1 MKFLKKLA
9 LANNT
14 SSGTLSHYH
23 SPDFAYTNIF
33 LSFCLYNLE
42 KLANRLNQY
51 LFVRKKTNSLKQKL
65 DHSHQK
71 IVNTHTPIVFRSA
84 QVTDWAPLIKTVSS
98 TKNRS
103 RGNQLNDYNQ
113 YHLAGRSVLCVGGR
127 LKLYPEYH
135 QLIKDSGGH
144 LMTFHGDS
152 NDPLDNLPQL
162 LEKADM
168 IICPVD
174 CVNHQ
179 AFFIVKYYCK
189 YSGKPCVLL
198 DRSEAHT
205 FCRGINMLAILATD
219 RGLRINLN
227 Y

>member
-9 LANNT
+9 LANNN

-33 LSFCLYNLE
+33 LSFCLCNLE
-42 KLANRLNQY
+42 KLANRLNKY
-51 LFVRKKTNSLKQKL
+51 LFIRKKANSRKQKL
-65 DHSHQK
+65 DSSNQK
-71 IVNTHTPIVFRSA
+71 IINTRTSIVFRSA
-84 QVTDWAPLIKTVSS
+84 QVTDWAPLIKTAPS

-103 RGNQLNDYNQ
+103 GGNRANDYHQ

-135 QLIKDSGGH
+135 QLIKNSGGH

-152 NDPLDNLPQL
+152 NDPLDHLPRL

-198 DRSEAHT
+198 DRSEAHA
-205 FCRGINMLAILATD
+205 FYRGINMLATLAAD
-219 RGLRINLN
+219 RVLRINLN

>member
-9 LANNT
+9 LANNI
-14 SSGTLSHYH
+14 SSGTLYHYH
-23 SPDFAYTNIF
+23 SPDFAYTNVF
-33 LSFCLYNLE
+33 LSFCLCNLE
-42 KLANRLNQY
+42 KLANRLHKY
-51 LFVRKKTNSLKQKL
+51 LFIWKKTNSLKQKFNY
-65 DHSHQK
+65 SNQK
-71 IVNTHTPIVFRSA
+71 IINARTPIIFRSSE
-84 QVTDWAPLIKTVSS
+84 VTDWAPLIKTTSP
-98 TKNRS
+98 TKNCNS
-103 RGNQLNDYNQ
+103 VNQTNDYSQ

-135 QLIKDSGGH
+135 QLIKNSGGN
-144 LMTFHGDS
+144 LMTFHGNP

-198 DRSEAHT
+198 DRSEANT
-205 FCRGINMLAILATD
+205 FCRGMNMLAILATD
-219 RGLRINLN
+219 RVFDE
-227 Y
+227 

>member
-9 LANNT
+9 LANNI
-14 SSGTLSHYH
+14 SSGTLYHYH
-23 SPDFAYTNIF
+23 SPDFAYTNVF
-33 LSFCLYNLE
+33 LSFCLCNLE
-42 KLANRLNQY
+42 KLANRLHKY
-51 LFVRKKTNSLKQKL
+51 LFIWKKTNSLKQKL
-65 DHSHQK
+65 NHSNQK
-71 IVNTHTPIVFRSA
+71 IINARTPIIFRSS
-84 QVTDWAPLIKTVSS
+84 QVTDWPPLIKTTSP
-98 TKNRS
+98 TKNCNS
-103 RGNQLNDYNQ
+103 VNQTNDYSQ

-127 LKLYPEYH
+127 RKLYPEYH
-135 QLIKDSGGH
+135 QLIKNSGGN
-144 LMTFHGDS
+144 LMTFHGNP

-198 DRSEAHT
+198 DRSEANT

-219 RGLRINLN
+219 RVFDE
-227 Y
+227 

>member
-9 LANNT
+9 LANYT
-14 SSGTLSHYH
+14 SSGTFSHYH
-23 SPDFAYTNIF
+23 SPDFAYTNVF
-33 LSFCLYNLE
+33 LSFCLCNLE

-51 LFVRKKTNSLKQKL
+51 LFIREKTNSLKQKL
-65 DHSHQK
+65 DHSNQK
-71 IVNTHTPIVFRSA
+71 IINTRTPIVFRSS
-84 QVTDWAPLIKTVSS
+84 QVTDWALLIKTASP
-98 TKNRS
+98 TKDRS
-103 RGNQLNDYNQ
+103 RGNQSNDYKQ

-135 QLIKDSGGH
+135 QLIKNSGGH
-144 LMTFHGDS
+144 LMTFHGDP

-198 DRSEAHT
+198 DRSETNT
-205 FCRGINMLAILATD
+205 FCRGISTLAILATD
-219 RGLRINLN
+219 RLFDE
-227 Y
+227 